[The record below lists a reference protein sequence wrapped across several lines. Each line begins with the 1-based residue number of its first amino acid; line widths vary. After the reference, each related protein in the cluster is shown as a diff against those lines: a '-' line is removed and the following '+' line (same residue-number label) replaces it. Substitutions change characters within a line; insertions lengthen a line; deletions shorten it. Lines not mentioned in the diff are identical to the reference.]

1 MRQNRHMKL
10 NLQSLLRV
18 LATCLLATA
27 AIALGYSL
35 WAHYMYSPWTRDGR
49 VRAEVINIAADVS
62 GLVARVAVR
71 DNQEIRKGDLLFVID
86 QERFRQA
93 LAQAEAQAQAR
104 KAELDMR
111 HQQAMRRRDLDSSV
125 ISVESREDV
134 SAQEKQALANYQAS
148 LAAVDTARLNLQRCE
163 VRSPADGY
171 VTNLNL
177 YAGDY
182 VSAGTARMAVIDK
195 HSYWVYGYFEETK
208 LANVQ
213 VGAKVEI
220 RLMSGGPS
228 LGGHVESLARG
239 IADRDN
245 PTGANLLAD
254 VNPVFTWIRLAQR
267 VPVRIHLDE
276 EPAGLP
282 LAMGTTCTITVQ
294 PGNP

>member
-1 MRQNRHMKL
+1 MKPDS
-10 NLQSLLRV
+10 QTVLRF
-18 LATCLLATA
+18 LATTLLAAA

-35 WAHYMYSPWTRDGR
+35 WVHYMYSPWTRDGR

-62 GLVARVAVR
+62 GLVAQVAVR
-71 DNQEIRKGDLLFVID
+71 DNQEVRKGDLLFVID

-111 HQQAMRRRDLDSSV
+111 HQQAVRRRNLESSV
-125 ISVESREDV
+125 VSVESREDV
-134 SAQEKQALANYQAS
+134 GAQEKQALANYQAS
-148 LAAVDTARLNLQRCE
+148 LAALDTAKLNLRRSE
-163 VRSPADGY
+163 VHSPVDGY

-177 YAGDY
+177 FAGDY

-208 LANVQ
+208 LANVR
-213 VGAKVEI
+213 VGAKVDVH
-220 RLMSGGPS
+220 LMSGGAP
-228 LGGHVESLARG
+228 LKGHVESVARG

-267 VPVRIHLDE
+267 VPVRIVLDD

-282 LAMGTTCTITVQ
+282 LAMGTTCTVTVL
-294 PGNP
+294 PDKP

>member
-1 MRQNRHMKL
+1 
-10 NLQSLLRV
+10 
-18 LATCLLATA
+18 
-27 AIALGYSL
+27 
-35 WAHYMYSPWTRDGR
+35 
-49 VRAEVINIAADVS
+49 
-62 GLVARVAVR
+62 
-71 DNQEIRKGDLLFVID
+71 
-86 QERFRQA
+86 
-93 LAQAEAQAQAR
+93 
-104 KAELDMR
+104 
-111 HQQAMRRRDLDSSV
+111 MRRRDLDSSV

-148 LAAVDTARLNLQRCE
+148 LAAVDTARLNLQRSE

>member
-1 MRQNRHMKL
+1 MKL
-10 NLQSLLRV
+10 APQTLLRF
-18 LATCLLATA
+18 LATALLAAA

-35 WAHYMYSPWTRDGR
+35 WVHYMYSPWTRDGR

-62 GLVARVAVR
+62 GLVAQVAVR
-71 DNQEIRKGDLLFVID
+71 DNQEVRKGDLLFVID

-93 LAQAEAQAQAR
+93 LAQAEAQAQSR

-111 HQQAMRRRDLDSSV
+111 HQQAVRRRNLESSV
-125 ISVESREDV
+125 VSVESREDV
-134 SAQEKQALANYQAS
+134 GAQEKQSLANYQAS
-148 LAAVDTARLNLQRCE
+148 LAALDTAKLNLRRSE
-163 VRSPADGY
+163 VHAPVDGY

-177 YAGDY
+177 FAGDY

-208 LANVQ
+208 LANVR
-213 VGAKVEI
+213 VGAKVDVH
-220 RLMSGGPS
+220 LMSGGAP
-228 LGGHVESLARG
+228 LKAHVESVARG

-267 VPVRIHLDE
+267 VPVRIVLDE
-276 EPAGLP
+276 TPAGLP
-282 LAMGTTCTITVQ
+282 LAMGTTCTVTVL
-294 PGNP
+294 PDKR

>member
-1 MRQNRHMKL
+1 MHQNHAMTFHP
-10 NLQSLLRV
+10 QPLLRF
-18 LATCLLATA
+18 LATSLMAAA
-27 AIALGYSL
+27 AIALGYGL
-35 WAHYMYSPWTRDGR
+35 WTHYMYAPWTRDGR

-71 DNQEIRKGDLLFVID
+71 DNQEVHRGDLLFVID

-93 LAQAEAQAQAR
+93 LAQAEAQTQAR

-111 HQQAMRRRDLDSSV
+111 HQQAVRRRNLDSSV
-125 ISVESREDV
+125 VSVESREDV
-134 SAQEKQALANYQAS
+134 GAQEKQALANYQAS
-148 LAAVDTARLNLQRCE
+148 LATLDTARLNLQRSE
-163 VRSPADGY
+163 VRAPVDGY

-208 LANVQ
+208 LANVH
-213 VGAKVEI
+213 VGAKVEV
-220 RLMSGGPS
+220 RLMSGGAP
-228 LGGHVESLARG
+228 LKGHVESVARG

-267 VPVRIHLDE
+267 VPVRVQLDE

-282 LAMGTTCTITVQ
+282 LAMGTTCTVTVLQ
-294 PGNP
+294 DKP